1 MKQGRAA
8 LLLHGLCSTAWE
20 LHVVARAL
28 RSSSFHVSTPT
39 LSGDTAEDARP
50 PTCFVDPDFRR
61 WIAEAAAEVD
71 LLAQSYA
78 EVTICGARL
87 GAVLALGVAMEASRN
102 LDALSLI
109 STTLICDGWNASRW
123 RFLMPVAEYTPLGR
137 LYRHRET
144 PPYGVKN
151 ARLRAWVGEELAR
164 GRFSPVGAFS
174 IPTISLREADRLA
187 RHVKSGLGNVR
198 TPTLMIHARE
208 DDVASLANVRL
219 VQQRIGT
226 DHFAEVIV
234 EDSYHRI
241 TLDNDCELAGAKTIQ
256 FFDAEAK
263 RRAEASHAM
272 RQWAG
277 REERQ

>member
-1 MKQGRAA
+1 MKRGRAV

-20 LHVVARAL
+20 LHVLARKL
-28 RSSSFHVSTPT
+28 RNSSFHVATPT
-39 LSGDTAEDARP
+39 LSGYTAKDTWP
-50 PTCFVDPDFRR
+50 PNCFIDPDFRR

-71 LLAQSYA
+71 RLAQNFG
-78 EVTICGARL
+78 EVTICGVRL
-87 GAVLALGVAMEASRN
+87 GAVLALGVAMETPRN

-123 RFLMPVAEYTPLGR
+123 RFLMPVAYYSPLGR

-164 GRFSPVGAFS
+164 GRVSSVGAFS
-174 IPTISLREADRLA
+174 IPTMSLREADRLA
-187 RHVKSGLGNVR
+187 RHVKSALGNVR

-208 DDVASLANVRL
+208 DDVASLANVRF

-226 DHFAEVIV
+226 DHFREVIV

-241 TLDNDCELAGAKTIQ
+241 TLDNDCELAGAETVK
-256 FFDAEAK
+256 FFEAEAK
-263 RRAEASHAM
+263 RRAKLSHAM
-272 RQWAG
+272 PQWAAP
-277 REERQ
+277 E